1 MDRENAVVQRLIKR
15 KPENPIANRKNY
27 EEENKQMGV
36 RNEIDLLLGEQE
48 REEAK
53 QKYDK
58 ELMKFS

>member
-48 REEAK
+48 REG
-53 QKYDK
+53 
-58 ELMKFS
+58 